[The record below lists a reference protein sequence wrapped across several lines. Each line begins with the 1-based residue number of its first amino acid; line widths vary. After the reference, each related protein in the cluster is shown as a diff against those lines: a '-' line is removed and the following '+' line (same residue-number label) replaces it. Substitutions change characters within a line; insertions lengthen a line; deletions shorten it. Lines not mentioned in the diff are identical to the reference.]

1 MILSILT
8 FLTKTFLGLGK
19 MSNIYAN
26 YVLSNCIG
34 ILYDL
39 VYVGRHIK
47 GWEAMDMRRELN
59 GLTRGVG

>member
-1 MILSILT
+1 
-8 FLTKTFLGLGK
+8 

-26 YVLSNCIG
+26 YVLSNCIS

-47 GWEAMDMRRELN
+47 GWEAMEMRRELN
-59 GLTRGVG
+59 GLTRAVG